1 MKRRSEMSIKSLM
14 ATACGALLAASAM
27 SALAED
33 TKTEDGKKICC
44 TAACAKHASGK
55 MRCALTG
62 KTVETCCCVQ
72 KEGKLHCTLA
82 DRDVETCCC
91 KPVTDEND
99 ETDATNRMDHTDEA
113 KLSQGDTAKQ

>member
-1 MKRRSEMSIKSLM
+1 MSIKRLL

-27 SALAED
+27 TALAGD
-33 TKTEDGKKICC
+33 TKTEDATKACC

-55 MRCALTG
+55 MRCSLTG

-82 DRDVETCCC
+82 DKDVDTCCC
-91 KPVTDEND
+91 RPADEGED
-99 ETDATNRMDHTDEA
+99 GGAHEHHTEGHEP
-113 KLSQGDTAKQ
+113 QE